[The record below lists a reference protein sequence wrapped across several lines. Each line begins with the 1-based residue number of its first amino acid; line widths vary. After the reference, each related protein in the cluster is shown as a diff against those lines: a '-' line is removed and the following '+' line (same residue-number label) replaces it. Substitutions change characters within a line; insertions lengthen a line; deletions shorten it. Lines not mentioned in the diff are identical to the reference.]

1 MLTESDEFKESLERL
16 IGPMRGYALAL
27 THSRSDAD
35 DLVQEALLRAWRFR
49 VSYKPGTNLKAWL
62 FQILRNTHYTEIKRR
77 RSTVQDVDGHFAA
90 ELTVDGYHDWRLE
103 YFEVLKAI
111 QQLTPQ
117 LREALLLIFAGDFTY
132 EEVAAILDCP
142 LGTAKSRVFRARRK
156 LAEMIVDPTYSS

>member
-1 MLTESDEFKESLERL
+1 MSDEFKESIERL

-27 THSRSDAD
+27 TRSRSDAD

-62 FQILRNTHYTEIKRR
+62 FQILRNVHYTETRR
-77 RSTVQDVDGHFAA
+77 RRTTVQDVDGRFAA
-90 ELTVDGYHDWRLE
+90 ELTEDGYQHWRLE
-103 YFEVLKAI
+103 YFEILQAI

-117 LREALLLIFAGDFTY
+117 LQEAILLIFAGDFSY
-132 EEVAAILDCP
+132 EDIAAILDCP
-142 LGTAKSRVFRARRK
+142 VGTAKSRVFRARRK